1 MHIFVINCSKFD
13 CFQLSI
19 CESKLSNAEQAKEHW
34 MLESQLVQVKLDKEL
49 KRCQELEARIQANEG
64 VTQQTQTSI
73 QTSSSTPSGSQRSI
87 EMSCND
93 FAGSSLQSPTAS
105 EDKLSLNS
113 NIGGEEEIPQVTAYL
128 RNRIS
133 QLIDNLHVSDSKA
146 IAFHTECVSLQ
157 QRLTVSEK
165 QRKQCKENIENLNIK
180 IIDLKEELATNVS
193 NYESQ
198 LSLMSE
204 HLANMND
211 KLTHQRDEID
221 SLKHNNSIKV
231 STKLH

>member
-1 MHIFVINCSKFD
+1 
-13 CFQLSI
+13 
-19 CESKLSNAEQAKEHW
+19 
-34 MLESQLVQVKLDKEL
+34 MLESQLIQVKLDREI
-49 KRCQELEARIQANEG
+49 KRAQELEAKVQINEN
-64 VTQQTQTSI
+64 VTQQTQTSV
-73 QTSSSTPSGSQRSI
+73 QSSSTPSGSQRSI

-105 EDKLSLNS
+105 EDKISLNS
-113 NIGGEEEIPQVTAYL
+113 NTGAEEEIPQVTAYL

-146 IAFHTECVSLQ
+146 VAFHTECVSLQ
-157 QRLTVSEK
+157 QRLAFCDK
-165 QRKQCKENIENLNIK
+165 QMKHYFEDIENKNIR
-180 IIDLKEELATNVS
+180 INELKEELATNVS

-211 KLTHQRDEID
+211 KLTQQRDEID

-231 STKLH
+231 S

>member
-1 MHIFVINCSKFD
+1 
-13 CFQLSI
+13 
-19 CESKLSNAEQAKEHW
+19 
-34 MLESQLVQVKLDKEL
+34 MLESQLTQVKLDREL
-49 KRCQELEARIQANEG
+49 KRGQDMEARVQSSEA
-64 VTQQTQTSI
+64 VTQQTQTSAH
-73 QTSSSTPSGSQRSI
+73 TSTSTPSGSQRSI

-93 FAGSSLQSPTAS
+93 FAGSLLQSPTVS
-105 EDKLSLNS
+105 EDKISLNS
-113 NIGGEEEIPQVTAYL
+113 TAGGEDELPQVTAYL

-146 IAFHTECVSLQ
+146 VAFHTECVSLQ
-157 QRLTVSEK
+157 QRLAICDK
-165 QRKQCKENIENLNIK
+165 QRKQCSEGLEAKNKTISE
-180 IIDLKEELATNVS
+180 LKEELATNVS

-211 KLTHQRDEID
+211 KLTQQRDEID

-231 STKLH
+231 RQK

>member
-1 MHIFVINCSKFD
+1 
-13 CFQLSI
+13 
-19 CESKLSNAEQAKEHW
+19 
-34 MLESQLVQVKLDKEL
+34 MLESQLLQVKLDREV
-49 KRCQELEARIQANEG
+49 KRAQELEARVQINEG
-64 VTQQTQTSI
+64 VTQQTQTST
-73 QTSSSTPSGSQRSI
+73 QSSSTPSGSQRSI

-146 IAFHTECVSLQ
+146 AAFHTECVSLQ
-157 QRLTVSEK
+157 QRLAISDK
-165 QRKQCKENIENLNIK
+165 QKKQCAENIENMNIK
-180 IIDLKEELATNVS
+180 ILDLKEELATNVS

-211 KLTHQRDEID
+211 KLTQQRDEID

-231 STKLH
+231 GIFS